1 MRLHHT
7 HIVPVFGVGEH
18 EGLHYYIMQFIR
30 GQGLDTILREIVR
43 FCAKTDT
50 SASPEPSVDLRRS
63 TTLACALLT
72 GQFEPGGD
80 EDFETAGLSRTESNT
95 VIAPADMG
103 AFAQAPEQ
111 SHQSELTRQS
121 EPQYFRSVARIGI
134 QVAEALEYA
143 HQQGIL
149 HRDIKPSNLLL
160 DAQGQVW
167 VADFGL
173 AKDQGS
179 DELTMTGEIVGTL
192 LYMAPERFHGKCDRR
207 SDVYGLGLTLYEMVA
222 LRPPYEAA
230 DRHVLM
236 QRVLNDRPAWLKSI
250 APTVPRDLETII
262 EKAIVRD
269 PAQRYLTAAA
279 VADDLQRFLE
289 DRPSQARRTSRTERL
304 VRWCRCNPGLATL
317 MSAVA
322 LLLLLV
328 TAVSSTA
335 AIRLNRER
343 DRTRA
348 VYLENRGTLYAAQIH
363 LAHSAWD
370 DAQVPR
376 AEEIL
381 AGPPCV
387 PVGPDDPE
395 LRGWEWRYLQ
405 RLCQSEAL
413 TLTDSETNLFCVAFS
428 PDGRW
433 LAAGGW
439 DGRVRLWDLASEGP
453 ECRVLSGHGKEVHQ
467 VTFSPDSRTLASA
480 GSDYRV
486 RFWNVE
492 TGRESGSL
500 TARRYD
506 EVCRVQSRWQPHR
519 HSRRGPHDRH
529 LGRDRPP
536 PSGDVS
542 GA

>member
-1 MRLHHT
+1 M
-7 HIVPVFGVGEH
+7 
-18 EGLHYYIMQFIR
+18 
-30 GQGLDTILREIVR
+30 
-43 FCAKTDT
+43 
-50 SASPEPSVDLRRS
+50 
-63 TTLACALLT
+63 
-72 GQFEPGGD
+72 
-80 EDFETAGLSRTESNT
+80 
-95 VIAPADMG
+95 
-103 AFAQAPEQ
+103 
-111 SHQSELTRQS
+111 
-121 EPQYFRSVARIGI
+121 
-134 QVAEALEYA
+134 
-143 HQQGIL
+143 
-149 HRDIKPSNLLL
+149 
-160 DAQGQVW
+160 
-167 VADFGL
+167 
-173 AKDQGS
+173 
-179 DELTMTGEIVGTL
+179 
-192 LYMAPERFHGKCDRR
+192 PERFHGKCDRR

-304 VRWCRCNPGLATL
+304 VRWCRRNPGLATL

-348 VYLENRGTLYAAQIH
+348 VYLENRRTLYAAQIH

-500 TARRYD
+500 TAADTTRSVVFSPDGSRIATAGVDRMIDIWDATDRRHLATFPAHDAQILCLAYSPD
-506 EVCRVQSRWQPHR
+506 GSKIASCGQDKKAKLWDVE
-519 HSRRGPHDRH
+519 SRRLLQTFAGHISQVSSVAFQRRWRYPGHQQRRRDNSP
-529 LGRDRPP
+529 LGRPDRCDAGRAHGSWHVGLQRGLQPQRP
-536 PSGDVS
+536 APCIGWRR
-542 GA
+542 